1 MVLIG
6 MQDTVFS
13 SSHGATISCTMG
25 KEENAPPGISFCLN
39 DSLRSLKSEVK
50 YLTYPLKKHL
60 QSSFTH
66 LSQRHAYQI

>member
-1 MVLIG
+1 

-13 SSHGATISCTMG
+13 SSHGATTSCTMG
-25 KEENAPPGISFCLN
+25 KEENATSGYSFCLN

-50 YLTYPLKKHL
+50 YLTHPLKKYL

-66 LSQRHAYQI
+66 LSQRHAYQL